1 MAAERERRFVTD
13 FFPTRLGD
21 ERRRLRDDARS
32 ATEDA
37 LLILNYHLP
46 TVTSHVW
53 GLARAHGCVCAD
65 GGANRLYD
73 ELPVLLAADEKSNS
87 RRDDDEERKD
97 AFATAVREAH
107 VPRAI
112 VGDLDSVRPEVLA
125 FYVRRG
131 CQAVDLSHDQ
141 TTTDL
146 HKAVTWLERDARDAA
161 ERVAMSA
168 AEKATNSTDAS
179 STDASDDAG
188 LRRRRRVLVT
198 GALGGRFDHEMSHL
212 SCLHA
217 FADTEIVLVG
227 RTSTARLIPAGVT
240 TIVPDLEAEGPTC
253 GLFPMLGPATVTTS
267 GLRWDLDRQRLAF
280 GTLISTSNEMLGRNA
295 GDDPP
300 REREGA
306 DEDER
311 LATRTAFDE
320 DANERA
326 NRDFGDTHLA
336 KRPGEVRVRTDAPLV
351 WTTDVTRARGFAMT
365 FDSGEKISR
374 ASDARG

>member
-1 MAAERERRFVTD
+1 
-13 FFPTRLGD
+13 
-21 ERRRLRDDARS
+21 
-32 ATEDA
+32 
-37 LLILNYHLP
+37 
-46 TVTSHVW
+46 
-53 GLARAHGCVCAD
+53 
-65 GGANRLYD
+65 
-73 ELPVLLAADEKSNS
+73 
-87 RRDDDEERKD
+87 
-97 AFATAVREAH
+97 
-107 VPRAI
+107 
-112 VGDLDSVRPEVLA
+112 
-125 FYVRRG
+125 
-131 CQAVDLSHDQ
+131 
-141 TTTDL
+141 
-146 HKAVTWLERDARDAA
+146 
-161 ERVAMSA
+161 MSA

-300 REREGA
+300 RRVVPEARRALGRG
-306 DEDER
+306 DRVYIGPVDRTGSVR
-311 LATRTAFDE
+311 L
-320 DANERA
+320 
-326 NRDFGDTHLA
+326 G
-336 KRPGEVRVRTDAPLV
+336 V
-351 WTTDVTRARGFAMT
+351 WGHGRART
-365 FDSGEKISR
+365 
-374 ASDARG
+374 

>member
-1 MAAERERRFVTD
+1 MAAEPERRFVTD
-13 FFPTRLGD
+13 FFPTHVGDATRLG
-21 ERRRLRDDARS
+21 DDARS

-46 TVTSHVW
+46 AVTSHVW
-53 GLARAHGCVCAD
+53 KLVHARRCVCAD

-73 ELPVLLAADEKSNS
+73 ELPELLAKASEAPIY
-87 RRDDDEERKD
+87 DDENEKD
-97 AFATAVREAH
+97 AFARAVREAH

-125 FYVRRG
+125 FYEKRG
-131 CQAVDLSHDQ
+131 CLTVDLSHDQ
-141 TTTDL
+141 DTTDL
-146 HKAVTWLERDARDAA
+146 HKAVTWLEHQDDRN
-161 ERVAMSA
+161 
-168 AEKATNSTDAS
+168 EKRN
-179 STDASDDAG
+179 
-188 LRRRRRVLVT
+188 LRRRILVT

-217 FADTEIVLVG
+217 FSELEIVLVG
-227 RTSTARLIPAGVT
+227 RTSTARLIPKGLT
-240 TIVPDLEAEGPTC
+240 TIVPDLNAEGPTC
-253 GLFPMLGPATVTTS
+253 GLFPLLGPATVSTT
-267 GLRWDLDRQRLAF
+267 GLRWNLHGQTLTF

-351 WTTDVTRARGFAMT
+351 WTTDVTRARGLF
-365 FDSGEKISR
+365 
-374 ASDARG
+374 